1 MNIESIQPMGGSA
14 SQMAPDRY
22 LLFGLLQRKVR
33 KFPKFKENNDKMEA
47 RKYAAGGYH
56 THAYTR
62 NRKFHYFMNLREPK
76 ERYLFNLEKDRDMNQ
91 NIAETNPAD
100 LAVMEDLLKKSMD
113 GWQLPEKM
121 GGHSYTMPYIPFAL
135 KS

>member
-1 MNIESIQPMGGSA
+1 
-14 SQMAPDRY
+14 
-22 LLFGLLQRKVR
+22 V
-33 KFPKFKENNDKMEA
+33 
-47 RKYAAGGYH
+47 
-56 THAYTR
+56 
-62 NRKFHYFMNLREPK
+62 NLREPK

-100 LAVMEDLLKKSMD
+100 LAMMEDLLKESMD

>member
-1 MNIESIQPMGGSA
+1 LTVTNVEYKIHPVYWGIGNPRGTRPLSPLWIDWKEGPYGG
-14 SQMAPDRY
+14 
-22 LLFGLLQRKVR
+22 
-33 KFPKFKENNDKMEA
+33 
-47 RKYAAGGYH
+47 GGYH
-56 THAYTR
+56 IHAYPG
-62 NRKFHYFMNLREPK
+62 NRPFHYLVDLREPK